1 MKILNF
7 SAANLF
13 ILWWFFAPITIDG
26 QKIISGPI
34 QGHTTDTSAIFW
46 VLLKNASSFNLSLK
60 GAQDKGANFTINE
73 DSLLGALYKNKRAF
87 KYTLYQP
94 LGEEKVNQYSI
105 VLNKKDT
112 IKQVVVLSGSTDS
125 TFMFGSCAYIGKGF
139 SRVYRPWNMTKI
151 FKTMSKEQTKNM
163 LWMGDNVYLI
173 LEHDLKNNKS
183 IYRRYVGV
191 RKQKNMN
198 RLLSSKMQHYSTWDD
213 HDFGPN
219 NTDGSYEKASLTTNA
234 FNSFWVNP
242 KNNSKGIY
250 YSFCKGKTTF
260 FMTDGRTFKNN
271 DGSALLGNQQMDW
284 LKSALLNSSST
295 YKIIVLGN
303 QLINAIDGHESY
315 YDCPEERQEIMR
327 FINDNEIPGVL
338 FFSGDRHH
346 SEINVEHHL
355 NYYPIH
361 DITCSALSSPRPK
374 FRGWG
379 KERTLSTRVDN
390 SFITKHNY
398 CIVTVNSDCLVF
410 KFKNKS
416 GRLLFNYTVPQK
428 ELGY

>member
-1 MKILNF
+1 MKTLKF
-7 SAANLF
+7 LAAKLF
-13 ILWWFFAPITIDG
+13 LFWWCLAPVSFMG

-34 QGHTTDTSAIFW
+34 QGHTTDTSATFW
-46 VLLKNASSFNLSLK
+46 VLLKNTSSVDLALK
-60 GAQDKGANFTINE
+60 GTHMNGVNFTINE
-73 DSLLGALYKNKRAF
+73 DSLLDALYNNKRAF
-87 KYTLYQP
+87 KYTLHQP
-94 LGEEKVNQYSI
+94 LGKEKVNQYSI

-112 IKQVVVLSGSTDS
+112 VKQFVVLSESTDS

-151 FKTMSKEQTKNM
+151 FKTMSKEKTKNM

-198 RLLSSKMQHYSTWDD
+198 LLLSSNMQHYSTWDD

-219 NTDGSYEKASLTTNA
+219 NTDGSYEKANLTTNA

-242 KNNSKGIY
+242 KNNTKGIY
-250 YSFCKGKTTF
+250 YSFCKGKTAF

-271 DGSALLGNQQMDW
+271 NGSSLLGAQQIAW
-284 LKSALLNSSST
+284 LKNALLNSTSK

-303 QLINAIDGHESY
+303 QLINAVEGHESY
-315 YDCPEERQEIMR
+315 YDCPKERQEIMS
-327 FINDNEIPGVL
+327 FINENKIPGVV

-346 SEINVEHHL
+346 SEINIERHL

-379 KERTLSTRVDN
+379 KEKALSTRVDS

-398 CIVTVNSDCLVF
+398 CIVTINSDCLVF

-416 GRLLFNYTVPQK
+416 GKPLFNYTITQK